1 MFKSYISAIFPV
13 PIYQS
18 KLNRDFTKKELVFV
32 NKNKNNVFFN
42 TGNTTSKNNYVLNEK
57 IFKNLKYEL
66 DLRVQDY
73 FEKIISTDNNL
84 KPYITQSWL
93 NYTETNQY
101 HHKHNHFNSLISGV
115 LYINSNEN
123 YDEINF
129 FKDGY
134 QTIKPNKK
142 TFNSFNAESW
152 NFSVKTGDI
161 IIFPSSLL
169 HAVSNKKGDNT
180 RISLA
185 FNVFVKGDIG
195 EENNLNKLKIN

>member
-1 MFKSYISAIFPV
+1 MFESYISAIFPI

-18 KLNRDFTKKELVFV
+18 KLNRNFTKKELLFV

-42 TGNTTSKNNYVLNEK
+42 TGNCTSKNNYILNEK
-57 IFKNLKYEL
+57 IFQTLKSEL

-73 FEKIISTDNNL
+73 FDKIISTNNNL

-93 NYTETNQY
+93 NYTETNQF

-115 LYINSNEN
+115 LYINSDEK

-129 FKDGY
+129 FKDSY
-134 QTIKPNKK
+134 QTIKPTIK

-152 NFSVKTGDI
+152 NFSIKTGDI
-161 IIFPSSLL
+161 ILFPSSLL
-169 HAVSNKKGDNT
+169 HAVSNKKGDNI

-185 FNVFVKGDIG
+185 FNVFVKGEIG
-195 EENNLNKLKIN
+195 EENNLTKLNIN